1 MRTFV
6 ILHAIEQTQLWRQ
19 HRDDGVGRLKLDVHT
34 GAAYW
39 RGGGS
44 SADEVFDCA
53 VVLAWFALA
62 ALAVMAWQDK
72 VKGDD

>member
-1 MRTFV
+1 M
-6 ILHAIEQTQLWRQ
+6 
-19 HRDDGVGRLKLDVHT
+19 GRLKFDFHA
-34 GAAYW
+34 GATYW

>member
-1 MRTFV
+1 MRKSSGE
-6 ILHAIEQTQLWRQ
+6 LGLQLLRRQ
-19 HRDDGVGRLKLDVHT
+19 RRVDVGRLKFDFHA

>member
-1 MRTFV
+1 M
-6 ILHAIEQTQLWRQ
+6 
-19 HRDDGVGRLKLDVHT
+19 GRLKFDFHA

-62 ALAVMAWQDK
+62 ALAVMAWQDE

>member
-1 MRTFV
+1 M
-6 ILHAIEQTQLWRQ
+6 W
-19 HRDDGVGRLKLDVHT
+19 RLKFDFHA

-53 VVLAWFALA
+53 VVLAWFALV

>member
-1 MRTFV
+1 MRKSSGE
-6 ILHAIEQTQLWRQ
+6 LGLQLLRRQ
-19 HRDDGVGRLKLDVHT
+19 RVGRLEFDFHA

>member
-1 MRTFV
+1 MRKSSSEFGF
-6 ILHAIEQTQLWRQ
+6 AAR
-19 HRDDGVGRLKLDVHT
+19 GGRLKFDFHA

>member
-1 MRTFV
+1 M
-6 ILHAIEQTQLWRQ
+6 
-19 HRDDGVGRLKLDVHT
+19 GRLKFDFHA

-62 ALAVMAWQDK
+62 ALAQRVDRSHRRDVVLITQITA
-72 VKGDD
+72 

>member
-1 MRTFV
+1 M
-6 ILHAIEQTQLWRQ
+6 W
-19 HRDDGVGRLKLDVHT
+19 RLKFDFHA

-53 VVLAWFALA
+53 VVLAWFALV

-72 VKGDD
+72 VVLRYSNAASDKNLEQGKWPHWNPS